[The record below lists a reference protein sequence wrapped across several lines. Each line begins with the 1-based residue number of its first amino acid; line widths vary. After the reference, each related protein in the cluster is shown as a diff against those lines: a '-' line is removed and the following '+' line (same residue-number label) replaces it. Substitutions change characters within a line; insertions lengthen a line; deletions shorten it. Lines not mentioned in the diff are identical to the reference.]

1 MKDIKTDYKKNFSLA
16 KDNERPREGQ
26 ETEVTDLVPTA
37 QDFESHAI
45 QGMKPRASKNVKSNA
60 ILSTLKDILK
70 DPPFAQIS
78 QTHKDEVHYTLPV
91 LDPGHK
97 YAVEKAEATVV
108 GFFEGEDVSGRIRR
122 NRLMKDIVY
131 GSGPTEVMETAIRN
145 LINIDEMAR
154 RQSIHFNSK
163 LYAKENFK
171 LTWVHLPSTNMI
183 WMNDLLTKVMSHEHY
198 PIREYYELR
207 SFFRD
212 SWVQVPDEES
222 RSRMMRP
229 RYVARPMK
237 ETDDGSSG
245 KTKTP
250 DPTKDTVGVKENTG
264 SASETAE
271 KNKKETT
278 EAQSTAT
285 DPVEDKR
292 RVDDDQQ
299 SDSSQFVERSHGVVA
314 SAVYMPYLDYSAH
327 CRHWDTESPDLQQ
340 AYQHYEELLKSYQG
354 NDKPQHGSPTLDEWN
369 ESQVVSKYLQESPKV
384 KDSSGTKDRNQWTV
398 VRVNQPW
405 IWTIS
410 TDWIITATSLPFTSS
425 PDTLVEE
432 ILNQLDKQ
440 AEYGSSRAQPESTSD
455 LVPVIIDHCIG
466 LYEKRPNDAGRIS
479 IGQTFSHYI
488 NGITTL
494 FDRFR
499 ALSSGEHR
507 RKKAKDKKDS
517 HFRTVDSK
525 QAHNEHITVPAPATA
540 ISTNGQPIETTE
552 LSRSPDTSAA
562 IQQAKNLYCDIKDV
576 RDELSILRSVAQYQ
590 QIVQKGFAEKGV
602 DESRFSS
609 SYVIK
614 DLKELDS
621 IAERIQSAINTTLSL
636 QQSDLAN
643 RQATEATEQGKTVMT
658 FTFATVIFLPLSFLS
673 SLFALDVA
681 SFQEAPAWAFYT
693 IFFVSLGISG
703 LLGSSAVYWE
713 NIMHFKDQFMAS
725 PTHAIKELFRS
736 TSTPSTIP
744 TSSDSG
750 DNETGGATKHRR
762 IISKIKDRSQV
773 LTKRFKWRKKENDID
788 HIAV

>member
-1 MKDIKTDYKKNFSLA
+1 
-16 KDNERPREGQ
+16 
-26 ETEVTDLVPTA
+26 
-37 QDFESHAI
+37 
-45 QGMKPRASKNVKSNA
+45 
-60 ILSTLKDILK
+60 
-70 DPPFAQIS
+70 
-78 QTHKDEVHYTLPV
+78 
-91 LDPGHK
+91 
-97 YAVEKAEATVV
+97 
-108 GFFEGEDVSGRIRR
+108 
-122 NRLMKDIVY
+122 
-131 GSGPTEVMETAIRN
+131 
-145 LINIDEMAR
+145 
-154 RQSIHFNSK
+154 
-163 LYAKENFK
+163 
-171 LTWVHLPSTNMI
+171 
-183 WMNDLLTKVMSHEHY
+183 MSHEHY

-212 SWVQVPDEES
+212 SWVQVPDKES

-237 ETDDGSSG
+237 ETDDGSSE

-354 NDKPQHGSPTLDEWN
+354 NDKPQHGSPTLDEWYYQFSQKDSGAKDNQKVRN

-440 AEYGSSRAQPESTSD
+440 AEYGSSRAQSESTSD

-488 NGITTL
+488 NGI
-494 FDRFR
+494 
-499 ALSSGEHR
+499 
-507 RKKAKDKKDS
+507 KAKDKKDS

-693 IFFVSLGISG
+693 IW
-703 LLGSSAVYWE
+703 SSAVYWE
-713 NIMHFKDQFMAS
+713 NIMHFKDQFMAN